1 MAEDRLDRIE
11 RNLEHYTEE
20 SNQRMTRLE
29 RILASFSNDVARNTV
44 EADLRI
50 SSAEVTLDRLA
61 ELLNRSYH
69 QSSERL
75 GRIEEQTA
83 RNGQL
88 VERNGQQIQFLR
100 ELMQGHISQST
111 PPAHAD

>member
-11 RNLEHYTEE
+11 R
-20 SNQRMTRLE
+20 
-29 RILASFSNDVARNTV
+29 ILASFSKDVARNTV
-44 EADLRI
+44 EANLRI

-75 GRIEEQTA
+75 DRIEEQTA
-83 RNGQL
+83 RNA
-88 VERNGQQIQFLR
+88 QQIQFLR
-100 ELMQGHISQST
+100 ELVQGHISQST
-111 PPAHAD
+111 PPVHAN

>member
-1 MAEDRLDRIE
+1 MAEDRLDRLE
-11 RNLEHYTEE
+11 RILEHYTEE

-44 EADLRI
+44 EANLRI

-75 GRIEEQTA
+75 DRIEEQTA
-83 RNGQL
+83 RNA
-88 VERNGQQIQFLR
+88 QQIQFLR

>member
-1 MAEDRLDRIE
+1 MYIMAEDRLAKTE
-11 RNLEHYTEE
+11 R
-20 SNQRMTRLE
+20 
-29 RILASFSNDVARNTV
+29 
-44 EADLRI
+44 
-50 SSAEVTLDRLA
+50 TLDRLA

-75 GRIEEQTA
+75 ERIEEQTA
-83 RNGQL
+83 RNAQL
-88 VERNGQQIQFLR
+88 IERNGQQIQFLR

>member
-1 MAEDRLDRIE
+1 MAEDRLAKTE
-11 RNLEHYTEE
+11 R
-20 SNQRMTRLE
+20 
-29 RILASFSNDVARNTV
+29 
-44 EADLRI
+44 
-50 SSAEVTLDRLA
+50 TLDRLA

-75 GRIEEQTA
+75 DRIEEQTA
-83 RNGQL
+83 RNAQL
-88 VERNGQQIQFLR
+88 IERNGQQIQFLR

>member
-11 RNLEHYTEE
+11 RNLERYTEE
-20 SNQRMTRLE
+20 SNQRMARIE
-29 RILASFSNDVARNTV
+29 RILANFSKDVARNTV
-44 EADLRI
+44 EANLRI
-50 SSAEVTLDRLA
+50 GSAEVTLDSLA
-61 ELLNRSYH
+61 ELLDRSYH

-75 GRIEEQTA
+75 DRIEEQTA
-83 RNGQL
+83 
-88 VERNGQQIQFLR
+88 RNGQQIQFLR

>member
-1 MAEDRLDRIE
+1 MAEDRLD
-11 RNLEHYTEE
+11 
-20 SNQRMTRLE
+20 RLE
-29 RILASFSNDVARNTV
+29 RILASFSKDVARNTV
-44 EADLRI
+44 EANLRI

-83 RNGQL
+83 RNAQL